1 MKRITAMLLSLL
13 LGAGLLTVCWRGAE
27 YHREDTERENGVTLY
42 VRRDRQAAFAGNL
55 TWDGQSDT
63 VDYVI
68 PDRADVERH
77 AVLPLSVLPVV
88 YGTAFKKLP
97 CGWGVELPDTFRGAE
112 RRQYLLPGG
121 SGTEITLTVRLHIGR
136 YVSHIENVGLLTP
149 VSYYSTEGSYVIR
162 QEWVVTCDPLNQTFY
177 AEGGRLYYR
186 ADGTPADICYDTE
199 WWYEEQ
205 SG

>member
-13 LGAGLLTVCWRGAE
+13 LGAGLLTVCWRGTE

-68 PDRADVERH
+68 PDRVDGA
-77 AVLPLSVLPVV
+77 PVTALGGLL

-112 RRQYLLPGG
+112 RQQDLLPGG
-121 SGTEITLTVRLHIGR
+121 SGTEITLTVRLH
-136 YVSHIENVGLLTP
+136 H
-149 VSYYSTEGSYVIR
+149 
-162 QEWVVTCDPLNQTFY
+162 
-177 AEGGRLYYR
+177 
-186 ADGTPADICYDTE
+186 
-199 WWYEEQ
+199 
-205 SG
+205 

>member
-13 LGAGLLTVCWRGAE
+13 LGAGLLTVCWRGTE

-68 PDRADVERH
+68 PDRVDGA
-77 AVLPLSVLPVV
+77 PVTALGGLL

-112 RRQYLLPGG
+112 RQQDLLPGG
-121 SGTEITLTVRLHIGR
+121 LHR
-136 YVSHIENVGLLTP
+136 
-149 VSYYSTEGSYVIR
+149 
-162 QEWVVTCDPLNQTFY
+162 
-177 AEGGRLYYR
+177 
-186 ADGTPADICYDTE
+186 
-199 WWYEEQ
+199 
-205 SG
+205 

>member
-68 PDRADVERH
+68 PDRVDGA
-77 AVLPLSVLPVV
+77 PVTALGGLL
-88 YGTAFKKLP
+88 YGTAFK
-97 CGWGVELPDTFRGAE
+97 
-112 RRQYLLPGG
+112 
-121 SGTEITLTVRLHIGR
+121 
-136 YVSHIENVGLLTP
+136 
-149 VSYYSTEGSYVIR
+149 
-162 QEWVVTCDPLNQTFY
+162 
-177 AEGGRLYYR
+177 
-186 ADGTPADICYDTE
+186 
-199 WWYEEQ
+199 
-205 SG
+205 

>member
-13 LGAGLLTVCWRGAE
+13 LGAGLLTVCWRGTE

-68 PDRADVERH
+68 PDRVDGA
-77 AVLPLSVLPVV
+77 PVTALGGLL

-97 CGWGVELPDTFRGAE
+97 CGWGFIFMWPQIQCGLFFKVIKTVCQRRWSSSQRTRTQSMQYILPRIMHF
-112 RRQYLLPGG
+112 LCFPC
-121 SGTEITLTVRLHIGR
+121 VRAMQNR
-136 YVSHIENVGLLTP
+136 SMRSV
-149 VSYYSTEGSYVIR
+149 
-162 QEWVVTCDPLNQTFY
+162 F
-177 AEGGRLYYR
+177 
-186 ADGTPADICYDTE
+186 
-199 WWYEEQ
+199 
-205 SG
+205 

>member
-68 PDRADVERH
+68 PDRVDGA
-77 AVLPLSVLPVV
+77 PVTALGGLL
-88 YGTAFKKLP
+88 YGTAFKSCP
-97 CGWGVELPDTFRGAE
+97 AAGAWSC
-112 RRQYLLPGG
+112 RIRSGARSGG
-121 SGTEITLTVRLHIGR
+121 SISCR
-136 YVSHIENVGLLTP
+136 
-149 VSYYSTEGSYVIR
+149 
-162 QEWVVTCDPLNQTFY
+162 
-177 AEGGRLYYR
+177 AEAARR
-186 ADGTPADICYDTE
+186 SP
-199 WWYEEQ
+199 
-205 SG
+205 

>member
-27 YHREDTERENGVTLY
+27 YHGEDTERENGVTLY

-55 TWDGQSDT
+55 TWDGQSNT

-68 PDRADVERH
+68 PDRVDGA
-77 AVLPLSVLPVV
+77 PVTALGGLL

-112 RRQYLLPGG
+112 RQ
-121 SGTEITLTVRLHIGR
+121 
-136 YVSHIENVGLLTP
+136 
-149 VSYYSTEGSYVIR
+149 
-162 QEWVVTCDPLNQTFY
+162 
-177 AEGGRLYYR
+177 
-186 ADGTPADICYDTE
+186 
-199 WWYEEQ
+199 
-205 SG
+205 